1 MADVFLSYNQTD
13 RPIAQAI
20 AAELQ
25 RLRVD
30 VWWDHDLLGGDDF
43 RARIAEVLT
52 RSIVTTVIWSRRS
65 IDSQWVVEKPPRR
78 GNAKLSYLSHWMER
92 PRLSIFDRYTQ
103 STSQIGFREI
113 SFRPPFLKQSAS
125 V

>member
-25 RLRVD
+25 RLGVD

-52 RSIVTTVIWSRRS
+52 RSIVTLLFGRVARLIANGSL
-65 IDSQWVVEKPPRR
+65 EKPPRR

-103 STSQIGFREI
+103 STS
-113 SFRPPFLKQSAS
+113 
-125 V
+125 